1 MSKKDRY
8 TGIIHAVASV
18 ILTTAMATEIVG
30 GFIRGGSFKLD
41 GLLILGYS
49 TLNLPV
55 SWQLISRRATNIHRF
70 IALPFAVTAVAA
82 ALLPLIVIAKQPNQP
97 DYFLI
102 ALLGITAA
110 AEFKLAWDYWINKCP
125 GRTSKLILGLLCI
138 ALLFLTLVMV
148 AGSMEDGTV
157 YYTMIAI
164 PAASAICHMCLLI
177 RSIGKKNEEESIA

>member
-18 ILTTAMATEIVG
+18 ILTAAMATEIVG
-30 GFIRGGSFKLD
+30 GFTHGGRFKLD
-41 GLLILGYS
+41 GLLILGYFA
-49 TLNLPV
+49 LNLLV
-55 SWQLISRRATNIHRF
+55 SWQLISCHATNIHRI

-82 ALLPLIVIAKQPNQP
+82 AVLTFMEIANQP

-102 ALLGITAA
+102 ALFGITAA
-110 AEFKLAWDYWINKCP
+110 AQFKLAWDYWVNGHP

-138 ALLFLTLVMV
+138 ALLFLALIFV
-148 AGSMEDGTV
+148 AASVEDGTV

-177 RSIGKKNEEESIA
+177 RSTGMMKEESIT